1 MPRIGIPRYCLEFT
15 ELLVSLAKNRCT
27 GAMLMELEAI
37 AIPGAAALF
46 LPRGDLEIAREREIV
61 PNAGVE
67 LVCCHANRQNVPA
80 GTGCVM
86 P

>member
-1 MPRIGIPRYCLEFT
+1 
-15 ELLVSLAKNRCT
+15 
-27 GAMLMELEAI
+27 MELEAK